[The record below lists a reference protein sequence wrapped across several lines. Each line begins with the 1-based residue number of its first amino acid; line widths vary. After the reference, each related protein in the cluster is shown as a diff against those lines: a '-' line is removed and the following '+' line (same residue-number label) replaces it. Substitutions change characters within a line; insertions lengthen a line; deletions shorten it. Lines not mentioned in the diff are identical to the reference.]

1 MISSA
6 NPAPRAGYTGR
17 YAPSPSGPLH
27 AGSLVAALA
36 SYLDARVH
44 GGRWLLRIEDIDTPR
59 SVAGADRIIMQQLQ
73 ALGMHW
79 DRPVVW
85 QSQRH
90 ALYQQAFDRLA
101 AQGLVYGCACTRRE
115 IEEAIREARL
125 REQRFPERRLAE
137 PKHAPAPVQEIA
149 DGPAAEATEARSAGL
164 VQAQGRARPGEAGP
178 GLAQSTPTA
187 PEQSYSEQ
195 SYSERP
201 YPGTCR
207 DGLPS
212 GREARA
218 WRFRVPP
225 GVEHYD
231 DRWLGPQRQDVL
243 EEVGDFVLRRAD
255 GLWAYQLAVV
265 VDDAEQQVT
274 DIVRGADL
282 LGSTA
287 RQRLLAR
294 SLGLA
299 LPSVMH
305 VPLVCDALGRKLSKQ
320 NHAPALDCSRPL
332 QALETAWQHLGFAP
346 LSATGPDDFW
356 QRAQA
361 QWAARYGP
369 A

>member
-1 MISSA
+1 MSTNA
-6 NPAPRAGYTGR
+6 MQAGYVGR

-27 AGSLVAALA
+27 AGSLAAALA

-59 SVAGADRIIMQQLQ
+59 SVAGADQVIMQQLQ

-79 DRPVVW
+79 DGPVVW
-85 QSQRH
+85 QSRRH
-90 ALYQQAFDRLA
+90 ALYQQAFDNLA

-115 IEEAIREARL
+115 IEDAIRRARIPGQ
-125 REQRFPERRLAE
+125 EY
-137 PKHAPAPVQEIA
+137 APTTPAQEIA
-149 DGPAAEATEARSAGL
+149 GRPANSAQPGQRQPERIR
-164 VQAQGRARPGEAGP
+164 QAQARPKQAEP
-178 GLAQSTPTA
+178 
-187 PEQSYSEQ
+187 EQ

-207 DGLPS
+207 NGLPA
-212 GREARA
+212 GRAARA
-218 WRFRVPP
+218 WRFRVRP
-225 GVEHYD
+225 GTECFD
-231 DRWLGPQRQDVL
+231 DRWVGPQRQDVL
-243 EEVGDFVLRRAD
+243 NEVGDFVLRRAD

-265 VDDAEQQVT
+265 VDDGEQQVS

-287 RQRLLAR
+287 RQRMLAR
-294 SLGLA
+294 SLGLR

-305 VPLVCDALGRKLSKQ
+305 VPLVCDEQGRKLSKQ

-332 QALETAWQHLGFAP
+332 QALESAWLHLGFAP
-346 LSATGPDDFW
+346 LAAKGLEAFW

-369 A
+369 R